1 MRCVVT
7 WLKWIFGFYRTSGKY
22 VWCWRCAEW
31 QRSFVEEKRK
41 EAIRD
46 YRCCRECLNAGA
58 GWLRDMNRTEAP
70 VSPSPSPTPAAAP
83 PPPWQQQQ
91 QQQQQQLVRHAET
104 ELPLTHAAFRE
115 GREKT
120 RAAEPERKR
129 VLEKQSR
136 EKRQK
141 ANKQATQLNWNQY
154 ELESVRTGI
163 SMTGTSMNWNQY
175 ELEPV

>member
-1 MRCVVT
+1 MTKFC
-7 WLKWIFGFYRTSGKY
+7 K
-22 VWCWRCAEW
+22 
-31 QRSFVEEKRK
+31 
-41 EAIRD
+41 
-46 YRCCRECLNAGA
+46 
-58 GWLRDMNRTEAP
+58 
-70 VSPSPSPTPAAAP
+70 
-83 PPPWQQQQ
+83 
-91 QQQQQQLVRHAET
+91 LVRHAET
-104 ELPLTHAAFRE
+104 ELPLTHAAFKE

-129 VLEKQSR
+129 VLEKQFR

>member
-1 MRCVVT
+1 MCSPWVLGVQSLRKARIETYFKPNGRVSVDNNQAGANELPSST
-7 WLKWIFGFYRTSGKY
+7 
-22 VWCWRCAEW
+22 
-31 QRSFVEEKRK
+31 KRK
-41 EAIRD
+41 LHRPEQR
-46 YRCCRECLNAGA
+46 
-58 GWLRDMNRTEAP
+58 LRNSDAELADAVRAHGFRSWDKLLTWDGGNVTKFCK
-70 VSPSPSPTPAAAP
+70 
-83 PPPWQQQQ
+83 
-91 QQQQQQLVRHAET
+91 LVRHAET

-120 RAAEPERKR
+120 RAAAPERKR